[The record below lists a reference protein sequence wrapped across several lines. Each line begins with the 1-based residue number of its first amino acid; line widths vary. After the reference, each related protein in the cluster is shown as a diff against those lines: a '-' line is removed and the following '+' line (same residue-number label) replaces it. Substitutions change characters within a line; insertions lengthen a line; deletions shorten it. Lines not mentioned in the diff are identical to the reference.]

1 VKTTVQ
7 ELEGNRV
14 RLDVEV
20 PEADVAHALEHA
32 AHDLAASARIPGF
45 RKGKVPPA
53 VVAARVGRETLW
65 AEAVQSHFEGWY
77 WAAAQGAG
85 IQPVGSPEVELGDAP
100 PDGGSFSFT
109 ATVPVL
115 TPPEVGDWSEL
126 EVPKAEPEV
135 PAELVDAEV
144 EALRASVAELV
155 PAGDR
160 AAQEG
165 DTVVVD
171 IVGDKAGTQRDYVTI
186 VGSGRLVDELDDALP
201 GLRAGETKEVALP
214 DASGEPTTVELVVK
228 EIKEPVLPELD
239 DGLARAA
246 SEFDSL
252 EDLRAD
258 IESRLREQIEDEVE
272 GAFRQ
277 SAADALVDATA
288 FDVPQELVDRRAAEL
303 FTGLARSLERRGI
316 GVETYLTMTG
326 QSQEEVV
333 TRLRAE
339 ADRAVRRELVL
350 EAVAQKIGVEV
361 TDEQVETFVREQAAL
376 TDDDADETLAVLR
389 ERGTSES
396 LSTDLEMRAALDR
409 VAADVKPIP
418 VDLARAR
425 EKLWTP
431 DKEENPGAG
440 VNIWTPGSEEAAT
453 R

>member
-7 ELEGNRV
+7 ELAGNRV

-20 PEADVAHALEHA
+20 PESDVTHALEHA

-77 WAAAQGAG
+77 WSAAQSAG

-100 PDGGSFSFT
+100 DDGATFSFS

-115 TPPEVGDWSEL
+115 SPPEVGDWTEL
-126 EVPKAEPEV
+126 EVPRAEPEV
-135 PAELVDAEV
+135 PAELVDAEL
-144 EALRASVAELV
+144 ESLRASVAELV
-155 PAGDR
+155 PAGER
-160 AAQEG
+160 AAREG

-201 GLRAGETKEVALP
+201 GLSAGETKEVALP
-214 DASGEPTTVELVVK
+214 DAEGAPTTVELVVK

-239 DGLARAA
+239 DSLARAA
-246 SEFDSL
+246 SEFDTL
-252 EDLRAD
+252 DELRAD

-277 SAADALVDATA
+277 SAADALVDATK

-303 FTGLARSLERRGI
+303 FSGLARSLERRGI
-316 GVETYLTMTG
+316 GVETYLSMTG
-326 QSQEEVV
+326 QSQEEIIG
-333 TRLRAE
+333 RLRAE

-350 EAVAQKIGVEV
+350 EAVATKLGVEIP
-361 TDEQVETFVREQAAL
+361 DEQVEGFVREQAAL
-376 TDDDADETLAVLR
+376 TGDDADETLAVLR
-389 ERGTSES
+389 ERGTFES
-396 LSTDLEMRAALDR
+396 LRTDLRMRAALDE
-409 VAADVKPIP
+409 VAGSVKPIP

-425 EKLWTP
+425 EQLWTP
-431 DKEENPGAG
+431 DKEENPGSG
-440 VNIWTPGSEEAAT
+440 VNIWTPGSEEAAA

>member
-1 VKTTVQ
+1 MKTSVQ
-7 ELEGNRV
+7 ELEGNKV

-20 PEADVAHALEHA
+20 PEADVKHALEHA
-32 AHDLAASARIPGF
+32 AHDLAESARIPGF

-53 VVAARVGRETLW
+53 MIAARVGRETLW
-65 AEAVQSHFEGWY
+65 NEAVQSHFEGWY
-77 WAAAQGAG
+77 WTAAATAG

-100 PDGGSFSFT
+100 ADGGSFSFS

-115 TPPEVGDWSEL
+115 SPPEVGDWTQL
-126 EVPKAEPEV
+126 EVPRAEPEV
-135 PAELVDAEV
+135 PVELVDAEI

-160 AAQEG
+160 GAQEG

-201 GLRAGETKEVALP
+201 GVKAGETKEVALP
-214 DASGEPTTVELVVK
+214 DAEGATTTVELVVK

-239 DGLARAA
+239 DDLARSA
-246 SEFDSL
+246 SEFDTL
-252 EDLRAD
+252 EELRSD

-277 SAADALVDATA
+277 SAADALVDATT

-303 FTGLARSLERRGI
+303 FTGLARSLERRGV

-333 TRLRAE
+333 ARLRAE

-350 EAVAQKIGVEV
+350 ESVAVKLGVEIS
-361 TDEQVETFVREQAAL
+361 DEQVEEFVREQAAM
-376 TDDDADETLAVLR
+376 TGDDPDETLAILR
-389 ERGTSES
+389 ERGTFEA
-396 LSTDLEMRAALDR
+396 LRTDLRMRAALDE
-409 VAADVKPIP
+409 VAAGVKPIP

-425 EKLWTP
+425 DKLWTP
-431 DKEENPGAG
+431 DKEEKPGAG